1 MDISYKLI
9 KTDNILQERTNRLNQ
24 QYAENEENINAKFN
38 KKELNE
44 NNDSSLEMSILVK
57 DLEQQLESNLKI
69 KSQYE
74 EKINQYQ
81 EDMAILFDLNKERS
95 NQIDDLKESLRALE
109 ANNNI
114 KSNEIESWNQEKE
127 DLRLEKIDIQN
138 NLNEY
143 MTKVSDLKIYIEN
156 IEFEFKRKITDCE
169 EKLISS
175 EHLNEERTLLIDELI
190 DKYNELKVNIFK
202 IIPKLPQ
209 TIKNGK
215 KSKKDNEFYLAF
227 K

>member
-81 EDMAILFDLNKERS
+81 EDMAILFDLNKARS
-95 NQIDDLKESLRALE
+95 NQIDDLKERLRALE
-109 ANNNI
+109 VNNKI

-127 DLRLEKIDIQN
+127 DLRQEKIDIQN